1 MAGKGGYKHRKR
13 KLDRKATQNLLKA
26 KESIRR
32 VRNEFETKGQ
42 AWDPD
47 NNPAQMAK
55 LNHAARRAVARSQY
69 TKH

>member
-1 MAGKGGYKHRKR
+1 MAGNGGFKHRKR
-13 KLDRKATQNLLKA
+13 KLDRKSTQNILKA
-26 KESIRR
+26 KESLRR

-42 AWDPD
+42 AWDPE

-55 LNHAARRAVARSQY
+55 LNHAARRVVGRSQY